1 MLSSLDILGP
11 EGRIA
16 ARLDNYEHRPQ
27 QLEMSAAVSAALADG
42 HHLVVEAGTGVGKSF
57 SYLVP
62 AILAATDTE
71 APEDAKMRRIVIST
85 HTITLQ
91 EQLLNKDLPLLNSV
105 IPREFSALLVK
116 GRGNYI
122 SLRRLESAVRRQS
135 NLFDRQADL
144 DELDRIQAWSKET
157 TDGSRSDLDFGPQP
171 AIWDEVVSDSSNCMG
186 RRCPRFG
193 DCHYFRARRRIEN
206 AQLLIVNHALF
217 FSDLALRRQGVSI
230 LPDYDAVILDEA
242 HTIENVAADHLGLN
256 ITAGQVRYNLNRL
269 YNDRTN
275 KGLLVH
281 LGFRDAQQEAFMCQ
295 MAADEFFG
303 DLFAWRE
310 EHAKENGRI
319 DAPRQ
324 FTNRLS
330 PALSKL
336 ATTIRRHGEQ
346 IEEPAA
352 RQDLVSMHQRLS
364 LIADSID
371 QWNRQDLPGMV
382 YWIETST
389 GRRRRRIT
397 LSAAPV
403 DIGPVM
409 RAELFDKVRTVVMTS
424 ATLSTGEEPSFDF
437 FRSRVGLTVAETAR
451 LGSPFRYRDQVQLVL
466 VQGMP
471 DPGRDRDKHLAA
483 STEMVKRYVGRSDGH
498 AFVLMTSY
506 DAMRKMAGVLAPW
519 LVAQDLQLI
528 SQSDGTPRK
537 RMIEQFKENPRS
549 LLLGTDSFWYG
560 VDIPGDALQN
570 VIIPKL
576 PFGVPD
582 QPLLEARLASISAA
596 GGNPFMDYQLPEAVL
611 KFRQGFGRLIRSQND
626 YGMVVVLDPRIRT
639 KPYGR
644 VFLDSLPGCELVED
658 RYDL

>member
-1 MLSSLDILGP
+1 MLSSLNILGP

-27 QLEMSAAVSAALADG
+27 QLEMSQAVGEALADG

-62 AILAATDTE
+62 AILAATE
-71 APEDAKMRRIVIST
+71 VEPEEETRIRRIVIST

-91 EQLLNKDLPLLNSV
+91 EQLLNKDIPLLNSV
-105 IPREFSALLVK
+105 IPREFSAILVK

-122 SLRRLESAVRRQS
+122 SLRRMEAAVHRQT
-135 NLFDRQADL
+135 NLFDRQSDL

-171 AIWDEVVSDSSNCMG
+171 AVWDEVVSDSSNCMG
-186 RRCPRFG
+186 RHCPRFR
-193 DCHYFRARRRIEN
+193 DCFYFAARRRMEN

-230 LPDYDAVILDEA
+230 LPDYDAVIIDEA
-242 HTIENVAADHLGLN
+242 HTVENVAADHLGLN

-269 YNDRTN
+269 YNDRSN

-281 LGFRDAQQEAFMCQ
+281 LGLRDAQQEVFMCQ
-295 MAADEFFG
+295 MAADEFFA
-303 DLFAWRE
+303 DLFSWRE
-310 EHAKENGRI
+310 EHAGDNGRV
-319 DAPRQ
+319 DTPRQ

-336 ATTIRRHGEQ
+336 ATTIRRYGE
-346 IEEPAA
+346 ESDDPAG
-352 RQDLVSMHQRLS
+352 RQDLASMHQRLS
-364 LIADSID
+364 VMADSID
-371 QWNRQDLPGMV
+371 QWNRHDLPGMV
-382 YWIETST
+382 YWVETTT

-409 RAELFDKVRTVVMTS
+409 RSELYDKVRTVVMTS
-424 ATLSTGEEPSFDF
+424 ATLSTGPEPSFDF
-437 FRSRVGLTVAETAR
+437 FRSRIGLTATETMR

-471 DPGRDRDKHLAA
+471 DPGQDRDNHLKA
-483 STEMVKRYVGRSDGH
+483 SIEMVKRYVGQSDGH
-498 AFVLMTSY
+498 AFVLLTSY
-506 DAMRKMAGVLAPW
+506 DAIRTMASSLEPW

-528 SQSDGTPRK
+528 SQSDGTPRQ
-537 RMIEQFKENPRS
+537 RMIEQFKQNPRS
-549 LLLGTDSFWYG
+549 VLLGTDSFWYG

-582 QPLLEARLASISAA
+582 QPLLEARLARIREN

-626 YGMVVVLDPRIRT
+626 YGMVVILDPRIRT

-644 VFLDSLPGCELVED
+644 AFLDSLPGCELVED